1 MRTHRLAAAVAVT
14 AVALLGSACGGTST
28 SGSGTPGPAVLPVVS
43 NSVAELPADQIVQR
57 ARAEL
62 KGASSV
68 QLTGTIKT
76 GAEVLDLNIRYRG
89 SAAAG
94 RITTGGNTFEL
105 RRTGETVYVMASR
118 DFWQRSRGERAAQLL
133 AGKWL
138 KATRSDPRLGKL
150 GDLLDLSMA
159 ADGIIEGNGTLSRG
173 DRQTVAGVE
182 TIAVRS
188 TTAAGQDGG
197 TLYVATTGKPYPV
210 RVASAGNAEGAV
222 TFSRFGSTLVEPA
235 PGAEQVVD
243 VG

>member
-14 AVALLGSACGGTST
+14 AAALLGSGCAST
-28 SGSGTPGPAVLPVVS
+28 SATGSGTPAAAVFPVVS
-43 NSVAELPADQIVQR
+43 NGVAELPADQIVRQ

-76 GAEVLDLNIRYRG
+76 GADVLDLNIRYRG

-118 DFWQRSRGERAAQLL
+118 DFWLRSRGEQAAQLL

-138 KATRSDPRLGKL
+138 KATRSDQRLGKL
-150 GDLLDLSMA
+150 DDLLDLSTA
-159 ADGIIEGNGTLSRG
+159 ADAIIEGNGTLSKG
-173 DRQTVAGVE
+173 DRRTVGGVE
-182 TIAVRS
+182 TIGVRS

-210 RVASAGNAEGAV
+210 HVASAGNAKGAV